1 MKILKSWNT
10 LPPPFLY
17 VKLLVF
23 SNMKIISSL
32 QESESVNNAEQ
43 RMANDGVEALSF
55 TSSSDERKR
64 YLESIGATYGY
75 THEINRSNLF
85 QDVLNLY
92 KDEDV
97 AKEYPLVI
105 EFTNERGIDQGGLA

>member
-1 MKILKSWNT
+1 
-10 LPPPFLY
+10 
-17 VKLLVF
+17 
-23 SNMKIISSL
+23 
-32 QESESVNNAEQ
+32 VNSAEQ
-43 RMANDGVEALSF
+43 RMANDGVEVLSF
-55 TSSSDERKR
+55 TSSSDDFSDERKR

-97 AKEYPLVI
+97 AKEYPLAMK
-105 EFTNERGIDQGGLA
+105 FTNERGIDQG